1 MTNKKYNYMSEIQ
14 KNIIERLLKE
24 KQKTKREL
32 AKFLTI
38 NESSI
43 NRTIKNPDISNSKLK
58 KVAEFLAMDF
68 MDLFQ
73 MINSLSLQENPGEYQ
88 LVDKAKKESPLTLTE
103 LRALVRKQE
112 KTIETM
118 AEMGRQIVETS
129 KI

>member
-1 MTNKKYNYMSEIQ
+1 MSEIQ
-14 KNIIERLLKE
+14 KNIIEGLLKE

-32 AKFLTI
+32 AEFLTI

-58 KVAEFLAMDF
+58 KVAEFLTMDF

-73 MINSLSLQENPGEYQ
+73 MINSCSLQESPGEYQ
-88 LVDKAKKESPLTLTE
+88 LIDKAKKENPLTLTE
-103 LRALVRKQE
+103 LKALVRKQE
-112 KTIETM
+112 KTIKTM
-118 AEMGRQIVETS
+118 AKMGKQIVETS